1 MSKRPEPDT
10 LSDVLLK
17 ATSSQLRNMSCST
30 FTFDYLIPALTAAGV
45 FHDKEQASSAEDY
58 QRWRQRVFKRVSRII
73 SGDQPMPADWVIPW
87 LSVLPPQLRERCTN
101 STAAAL
107 GLLPIKIPAYDEF
120 LRGAEANIDILSREF
135 ADVLSASRPAMD
147 GSYSLD
153 DGKEALQLL
162 QNELQELE
170 FRVRAEIVAIAA
182 STGVTPAKFSIS
194 REAL

>member
-1 MSKRPEPDT
+1 MSKRPESDT
-10 LSDVLLK
+10 LSYVLLK
-17 ATSSQLRNMSCST
+17 ATSAQLRNMSCST
-30 FTFDYLIPALTAAGV
+30 FTFDYLIPALTTAGV
-45 FHDKEQASSAEDY
+45 FHDAEQAGSAEAY

-73 SGDQPMPADWVIPW
+73 SGDQPMPADWFIPW
-87 LSVLPPQLRERCTN
+87 LSVLPPQLRDRCTN

-107 GLLPIKIPAYDEF
+107 GLLPIKIPAYDE
-120 LRGAEANIDILSREF
+120 LSRGAKASIDTISREF
-135 ADVLSASRPAMD
+135 ADVISASRPAMD

-153 DGKEALQLL
+153 DGPDALQLL
-162 QNELQELE
+162 QDELQELE